1 MIKVLNLSKNY
12 ISKNHNDHLA
22 LDDVS
27 FTLPSRGM
35 VFILG
40 KSGSGKSTLLN
51 ILGGLDNP
59 TGGKIIVD
67 GNDFDDF
74 KDKDFDN
81 YRNTY
86 LGFIFQDFHLI
97 ENMNVKQNI
106 LLSLDLQGKKNK
118 GNLKEVLKQV
128 ELEGFE
134 KRYPSEL
141 SGGQQQRVAIARAII
156 KKPRLILAD
165 EPTGNLDP
173 ATSEQIV
180 NHLHEISSNGTAV
193 IMATHNLALVDQFP
207 GRVLRCEDK
216 KLV

>member
-1 MIKVLNLSKNY
+1 MIKVLNLSKKY

-67 GNDFDDF
+67 GNDFDNF
-74 KDKDFDN
+74 KDRDFDN

-86 LGFIFQDFHLI
+86 LGFVFQDFHLI

-106 LLSLDLQGKKNK
+106 LLALDLQGKKN
-118 GNLKEVLKQV
+118 NFLCYI
-128 ELEGFE
+128 F
-134 KRYPSEL
+134 
-141 SGGQQQRVAIARAII
+141 
-156 KKPRLILAD
+156 
-165 EPTGNLDP
+165 
-173 ATSEQIV
+173 
-180 NHLHEISSNGTAV
+180 
-193 IMATHNLALVDQFP
+193 
-207 GRVLRCEDK
+207 
-216 KLV
+216 